1 MLINCPA
8 CDYSRFRRTTKLKR
22 RLYETGSVLLV
33 LALLVMGSGSLSCF
47 APAVSAEITEES
59 IIAEMIAQ
67 MNTTEIYNTV
77 YDLQSFITR
86 RYWTPGNVDAA
97 TYIYNR
103 LSNIPGLSVEYQSS
117 YYNNVI
123 ATLSGVNDTSNA
135 VYIVGAHYDSI
146 SSDPNYAPGATD
158 NGVGVAIV
166 LEFARIMSQYSFKHT
181 LKFAFWNDEE
191 DGALGSAEYVKYIAI
206 SGIDVQLYMNFDPG
220 CYDPDD
226 QMVLDVVSNQ
236 QSSWVANMIT
246 ECNTRYD
253 INFILTYNIYT
264 SVSDHT
270 PFWDYGY
277 PAVTTHSE
285 SHGPAHTPQDTV
297 DQVSTVYAQKNGQL
311 GMSVIA
317 TLAGVISGE
326 VPELTSASTVLL
338 AALVASA
345 TAILVSAQKKAKA
358 LKRTLK
364 KK

>member
-1 MLINCPA
+1 LFVVSSFSLI
-8 CDYSRFRRTTKLKR
+8 
-22 RLYETGSVLLV
+22 
-33 LALLVMGSGSLSCF
+33 CF
-47 APAVSAEITEES
+47 APSVSAETTEES

-123 ATLSGVNDTSNA
+123 ATLSGVYETSNA
-135 VYIVGAHYDSI
+135 IYIVGAHYDSI

-191 DGALGSAEYVKYIAI
+191 DGALGSAEYVKYIA
-206 SGIDVQLYMNFDPG
+206 SNGIDVSLYMNFDPG
-220 CYDPDD
+220 CYDPDGR
-226 QMVLDVVSNQ
+226 MVLDIVSNQ
-236 QSSWVANMIT
+236 QSSWVSNIMT
-246 ECNTRYD
+246 ECNTLYD

-264 SVSDHT
+264 FVSDHT

-285 SHGPAHTPQDTV
+285 SHGPAHSPQDTV

-317 TLAGVISGE
+317 TLAGVVHNE
-326 VPELTSASTVLL
+326 VPEFTSASAILL
-338 AALVASA
+338 TALTASA
-345 TAILVSAQKKAKA
+345 SIILVSAQKKTKA
-358 LKRTLK
+358 LKRALK
-364 KK
+364 EN